1 LNGTEVNG
9 TVYRDVKRF
18 TDDTTAAIQNMKT
31 AWDGFM
37 KALGG
42 SIAPSATG
50 ALNALTNEIGYQDA
64 VSKALKEQG
73 YGFLSRQLMVTS
85 KEEKDRLAR
94 SGGYVPADPASQEAA
109 KNVPQAFQVLGR
121 RPQRPGQGGSGPSAW
136 DRFLYGAASDPNF
149 SFKDHMGISRG
160 GAVPPEVTNNST
172 DNRDQSVKVDV
183 GGVTVQGV
191 QNVNAAV
198 GGAIG
203 RAVGQAAVARV
214 SRFERDDAF

>member
-1 LNGTEVNG
+1 
-9 TVYRDVKRF
+9 
-18 TDDTTAAIQNMKT
+18 
-31 AWDGFM
+31 
-37 KALGG
+37 
-42 SIAPSATG
+42 
-50 ALNALTNEIGYQDA
+50 
-64 VSKALKEQG
+64 
-73 YGFLSRQLMVTS
+73 
-85 KEEKDRLAR
+85 
-94 SGGYVPADPASQEAA
+94 
-109 KNVPQAFQVLGR
+109 
-121 RPQRPGQGGSGPSAW
+121 
-136 DRFLYGAASDPNF
+136 
-149 SFKDHMGISRG
+149 MGISRG